1 MRFIVKVV
9 WFIYYFF
16 KDKKAFNQ
24 EIKDGNQKFTEY
36 GMTLFTGHQGGGKTM
51 SLVIELERYRAK
63 YPKIYIA
70 TNFGYKYE
78 NESLRRIDDILDV
91 VQRVKADP
99 NYIGLVIG
107 WDEIQNDF
115 DNGTRTFPVSLLRT
129 ITQQRKQGIK
139 MLATSQVFTRV
150 AKAIREQTYSV
161 VECKTLL
168 FRWTF
173 QRWYDAEEYEYNIN
187 NPMQRKK
194 MFAKKK
200 FSFIQHNDLRN
211 LYDSYAVID
220 ALTDLKVLDDNNLKK
235 IQNQ

>member
-1 MRFIVKVV
+1 MRLNAKQA
-9 WFIYYFF
+9 
-16 KDKKAFNQ
+16 KA
-24 EIKDGNQKFTEY
+24 GHQKFTEY

-51 SLVIELERYRAK
+51 SLVLELERYRKK
-63 YPKIYIA
+63 YPTVYIA
-70 TNFGYKYE
+70 TNFGYNYE
-78 NESLRRIDDILDV
+78 NESLKRIDDILEV
-91 VQRVKADP
+91 VQRIKKDP
-99 NYIGLVIG
+99 DFIGLVIG

-173 QRWYDAEEYEYNIN
+173 QRWYDAEEFEYNIN
-187 NPMQRKK
+187 NPTARKK

-200 FSFIQHNDLRN
+200 FSFIQHDDLRA
-211 LYDSYAVID
+211 LYNSYAVVD
-220 ALTDLKVLDDNNLKK
+220 ALTDLKDLEEK
-235 IQNQ
+235 